1 MRGPTSA
8 LILVAVAASAAALC
22 GCSPRAEDTAPS
34 GPAPSTGPVTELPT
48 EDDAP
53 GTGEVSIA
61 EYPVDSAAD
70 GMHDENVARIEDHAV
85 IDQRTIRIAGM
96 TGTTRCFGVRPVVQE
111 TDTEVR
117 LALVA
122 GTLPGTDGPCTLEA
136 RLAAVDAPL
145 ARDLGDRTIV
155 LLDELDPGELTRNP

>member
-1 MRGPTSA
+1 MSRLKVSLT
-8 LILVAVAASAAALC
+8 LAAAAAAAAALC
-22 GCSPRAEDTAPS
+22 GCAPSAEDTAPS
-34 GPAPSTGPVTELPT
+34 DPAPSTGPVADLPA
-48 EDDAP
+48 EAVDP
-53 GTGEVSIA
+53 GTGAVPLG
-61 EYPVDSAAD
+61 EYPADTPSD
-70 GMHDENVARIEDHAV
+70 GMHDENVVRIEDHAV

-122 GTLPGTDGPCTLEA
+122 GTLPGVDGPCTLEA

-145 ARDLGDRTIV
+145 SRDLGDRKIV